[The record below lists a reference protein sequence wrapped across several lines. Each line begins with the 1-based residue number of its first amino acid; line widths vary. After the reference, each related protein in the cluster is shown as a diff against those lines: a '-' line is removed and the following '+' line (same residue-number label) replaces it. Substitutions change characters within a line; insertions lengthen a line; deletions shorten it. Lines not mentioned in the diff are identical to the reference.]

1 MWLPE
6 LRCETLT
13 GDAYSASFRLPASA
27 GWFDGHFPERKI
39 FPGTALFLIAVIA
52 AGRVM
57 KGTFAGASAV
67 KFQHEVGPE
76 SELEIS
82 VRRKPDAS
90 CAYSFTLSDGTPV
103 SSGTLKYNGSGS

>member
-1 MWLPE
+1 MRDPHRGRLLGIVPAAG
-6 LRCETLT
+6 LRRLVRR
-13 GDAYSASFRLPASA
+13 SFPGEENL
-27 GWFDGHFPERKI
+27 
-39 FPGTALFLIAVIA
+39 PGTALFLIAVIA

-67 KFQHEVGPE
+67 KFQHEAGPE